1 MKDKKIYWK
10 FIALI
15 LIVGMVIGISQY
27 LLRSQKIDLEGVQN
41 IIQRAGSWGF
51 VVYFL
56 LYVITSLIVFPG
68 SILSIASGFVWGP
81 WLGTLYT
88 VIAATFSS
96 ILPFY
101 LSRLLGRDFIAK
113 ITKQNLFGKCDRF
126 LSKNGFI
133 SMVLLRLIPLFPW
146 DVINFGAGLCGLR
159 FRQYLLATFMGII
172 PGSFL
177 YNSIGAG
184 VGKPFGSSRVILMGC
199 IVLLSLG
206 GPLIYRKIRGEERS
220 DNL

>member
-1 MKDKKIYWK
+1 
-10 FIALI
+10 
-15 LIVGMVIGISQY
+15 
-27 LLRSQKIDLEGVQN
+27 
-41 IIQRAGSWGF
+41 
-51 VVYFL
+51 
-56 LYVITSLIVFPG
+56 
-68 SILSIASGFVWGP
+68 
-81 WLGTLYT
+81 
-88 VIAATFSS
+88 
-96 ILPFY
+96 
-101 LSRLLGRDFIAK
+101 
-113 ITKQNLFGKCDRF
+113 
-126 LSKNGFI
+126 
-133 SMVLLRLIPLFPW
+133 MVLLRLIPLFPW